1 MSFTLD
7 QNSWPCQRAIN
18 NSNNRTSTCQDL
30 AGDGWGKKRG
40 DSGGG
45 GVGGRRGG
53 QAYAEA
59 MWNHGK
65 RSRHLDWKCKMFSG
79 VTLSGFI
86 IGVLSYERSDNVTC
100 T

>member
-18 NSNNRTSTCQDL
+18 NSNNRTSTCQDF
-30 AGDGWGKKRG
+30 AGDGWGKKREETA
-40 DSGGG
+40 GGWG
-45 GVGGRRGG
+45 EG

-59 MWNHGK
+59 TWNHGK

-86 IGVLSYERSDNVTC
+86 IGVLSYEQSDNVTC

>member
-7 QNSWPCQRAIN
+7 QNSWPCHRAIN
-18 NSNNRTSTCQDL
+18 NGDIRTSTRRDL
-30 AGDGWGKKRG
+30 ARVGWEKREKTGGWGGK
-40 DSGGG
+40 
-45 GVGGRRGG
+45 
-53 QAYAEA
+53 AYPEA

-65 RSRHLDWKCKMFSG
+65 RSHHLDWKCKMFSG

-86 IGVLSYERSDNVTC
+86 IGVLSYEQSDNVTC

>member
-30 AGDGWGKKRG
+30 AGDGWGKKERRQRE
-40 DSGGG
+40 GGG
-45 GVGGRRGG
+45 CH
-53 QAYAEA
+53 AYAEA
-59 MWNHGK
+59 TWNHGK

-79 VTLSGFI
+79 VTLPGFI
-86 IGVLSYERSDNVTC
+86 IGVLSYEQSDNVKC

>member
-1 MSFTLD
+1 MSFTLA

-18 NSNNRTSTCQDL
+18 KSNNRTSTRQDL
-30 AGDGWGKKRG
+30 VGDGWEKEK
-40 DSGGG
+40 GGC
-45 GVGGRRGG
+45 

-59 MWNHGK
+59 RWNHGK

-86 IGVLSYERSDNVTC
+86 IGVLSYEQSDNARS
-100 T
+100 